1 MNVYP
6 IPDELAGAY
15 KGAGYALAAISGGAL
30 VDLLYLHDL
39 LPDFD
44 PDNPQAFLSDH
55 RLSASIA
62 HLSRL
67 GDVSIGMCSA
77 WEFCEL

>member
-1 MNVYP
+1 MATIDQP
-6 IPDELAGAY
+6 TRATGSPARPC
-15 KGAGYALAAISGGAL
+15 GGAL